1 MPKISVGFESRHI
14 FDISQDNNSKDNYE
28 KNQLNKSQ

>member
-14 FDISQDNNSKDNYE
+14 FDISQDNSKDNYE